1 MNVLPKAVEDLID
14 ALTRFPGIGP
24 KSAAR
29 IALYILKAP
38 TTYTDSL
45 ITVLDNIKNIQTC
58 SQCFNFSD
66 KKLCN
71 VCSSAKRN
79 NALIMIVEDALDLLA
94 IEKTGVYNGV
104 YHVLGGVI
112 SPMNGIGPEE
122 IRIKELLN
130 RLKNLDG
137 KVEIIM
143 ATNPNIEGEATA
155 LFIKNEILKDKA
167 LKSRVIIST
176 LARGLSTGAD
186 IDYIDSST
194 LERAYNDRTNF

>member
-29 IALYILKAP
+29 IALYILKVP